1 MTKHLIRSRVTK
13 ALTDAGL
20 AASFADAEARLDA
33 VRVCVVLDDD
43 QARTPAGQAAALTA
57 LAVAYKCFGRVSLA
71 TNEEA
76 APLISPLLIGPTIT
90 DAARNLGG
98 AVDRNIPMDTTHLV
112 RIGGRPEWAGWR
124 VDCWWDRWLAGT
136 RADSSEDI
144 GDSRLSLSGVFAGAL
159 AVRQI
164 FASARIGPS
173 YQARDVSISLWE
185 PWTVADST
193 SRGPARFTAPNAL
206 WLVGLGHLGQAF
218 VWNLLTLPY
227 RQERRVVL
235 QDDQRVCEENQAT
248 SLLVLA
254 QPKIGE
260 RKVRLASTWLEHG
273 GWETALIE
281 RRHRGE
287 LRPTADDPPF
297 LLSGLDDLA
306 PRKLLAG
313 AGFDFMVDA
322 GIGHGPGD
330 FEGIQVRIIANSESV
345 EGLWNA
351 SEHGTSKDRLLAGE
365 AYQSLEREIGACGT
379 FTIANAS
386 VAVPFVG
393 AAADALAIAQLI
405 RLASMQP
412 GGALIQMDLASPE
425 MMIDGGRSAT
435 PHCYLGGEIVD
446 LDKLVPTERDTAVV

>member
-33 VRVCVVLDDD
+33 VRVCVVLGDD

-57 LAVAYKCFGRVSLA
+57 LAAAYKCFGRVSLA
-71 TNEEA
+71 TNAEA
-76 APLISPLLIGPTIT
+76 ASLISPLLIGPTIA
-90 DAARNLGG
+90 DATRTLGG
-98 AVDRNIPMDTTHLV
+98 AVCRNIPTDTTHLV
-112 RIGGRPEWAGWR
+112 RIGAGPDWAGWR

-136 RADSSEDI
+136 RADSSADL

-173 YQARDVSISLWE
+173 YYARDFSISLWA
-185 PWTVADST
+185 PWTVVGST
-193 SRGPARFTAPNAL
+193 SRGPTKFTAPNAL

-218 VWNLLTLPY
+218 VWNLLTLLY
-227 RQERRVVL
+227 RQERRIVL
-235 QDDQRVCEENQAT
+235 QDDQRVGEENQAT

-260 RKVRLASTWLEHG
+260 RKVRLASAWLERG
-273 GWETALIE
+273 GWETTLIE

-287 LRPTADDPPF
+287 PRPTADDPPF

-313 AGFDFMVDA
+313 AGFDYMVDA

-330 FEGIQVRIIANSESV
+330 FEGIQVRVISKGGSV

-351 SEHGTSKDRLLAGE
+351 SENGISKDRLLAGK
-365 AYQSLEREIGACGT
+365 AYQSLEREIGACGA
-379 FTIANAS
+379 FTMANAS
-386 VAVPFVG
+386 IAVPFVG
-393 AAADALAIAQLI
+393 AAAGALTIAQVI
-405 RLASMQP
+405 RLASMQS
-412 GGALIQMDLASPE
+412 GGALIQIELAAPE
-425 MMIDGGRSAT
+425 MVIDGGQSAT
-435 PHCYLGGEIVD
+435 PHSFLGGEIID
-446 LDKLVPTERDTAVV
+446 LDELSPTPAC